1 MSLTDLLRTA
11 FRSVAAN
18 KLRAALT
25 MLGVVIGVASVI
37 AMLALG
43 NGARAAVDATFKS
56 LGANQIQ
63 IGQRFSMEDGEFAA
77 TGEILSYEEGLD
89 MPASVPLVER
99 VEMSVGKTLRARFG
113 RASIEISAI
122 GTTTDALE
130 GFIASGEVQPVGW
143 TGGDSFRQGS
153 RQAISAEDLIGEG
166 RFFTN
171 DEVYAGAPVCVLGYQ
186 TALDLFSGD
195 NPIGE
200 TIWIDRTRCTVIG
213 VAAELEYTDLQQRY
227 RSDPN
232 EALLMPISTMIQE
245 LYEEEPSVYMTAH
258 VTDADRIEEAKQQ
271 ITAYLRE
278 KHEIEQDAEGNYL
291 DDFDMTTR
299 NDILGQQ
306 QEAAR
311 TFSLLLAAMATV
323 SLVVGGIGIMNVM
336 LVSVTERTR
345 EIGVRLAVG
354 AKQRDIVRQFLLESI
369 LISASGGLAGIV
381 LGILAIPLAAAL
393 NQGVAL
399 LYPGSIPLAFGVAL
413 FIGIAFGLYPAMR
426 AAKLDPIEA
435 LRYE

>member
-1 MSLTDLLRTA
+1 MSLIDLLRTA
-11 FRSVAAN
+11 LRSVSAN

-43 NGARAAVDATFKS
+43 NGARAAVDATFQS

-63 IGQRFSMEDGEFAA
+63 IGQRFAMDDGEFKPLGK
-77 TGEILSYEEGLD
+77 TLSFADGLD
-89 MPASVPLVER
+89 MLSNISLVER
-99 VEMSVGKTLRARFG
+99 VEMSVSKTVKARFG
-113 RASIEISAI
+113 KNTVEINAI
-122 GTTTDALE
+122 GTTADALE
-130 GFIASGEVQPVGW
+130 GIASSGDVQPVGW
-143 TGGDSFRQGS
+143 TAGTLLTVDDF
-153 RQAISAEDLIGEG
+153 IGEG
-166 RFFTN
+166 RLFST

-195 NPIGE
+195 DPIGE
-200 TIWIDRTRCTVIG
+200 TIWVERTRCTVIG
-213 VAAELEYTDLQQRY
+213 VVAELESTDVQQRY

-232 EALLMPISTMIQE
+232 EGLLMPISTVIQT
-245 LYEEEPSVYMTAH
+245 LYEDEPSVYMVVH
-258 VTDADRIEEAKQQ
+258 VTDVNRIDEAKEQ
-271 ITAYLRE
+271 ITNYLRE
-278 KHEIEQDAEGNYL
+278 RHQVEQDADGNYL
-291 DDFDMTTR
+291 DDFDMLTR

-306 QEAAR
+306 QEAAQ

-323 SLVVGGIGIMNVM
+323 SLIVGGIGIMNVM

-354 AKQRDIVRQFLLESI
+354 AKQRDIVSQFLLESI
-369 LISASGGLAGIV
+369 LISASGGVAGIV
-381 LGILAIPLAAAL
+381 IGILAIPLAAAL

-399 LYPGSIPLAFGVAL
+399 LYPGSIPLAFGVAVL
-413 FIGIAFGLYPAMR
+413 IGIVFGLYPAIR
-426 AAKLDPIEA
+426 AARLDPIEA

>member
-11 FRSVAAN
+11 LRSVSAN

-43 NGARAAVDATFKS
+43 NGARAAVDATFQS

-63 IGQRFSMEDGEFAA
+63 IGQRLEMQDGEMQPM
-77 TGEILSYEEGLD
+77 GEKLTFLDGLD
-89 MPASVPLVER
+89 IAGTIPLVER
-99 VEMSVGKTLRARFG
+99 VEMSVSKTLKARFG
-113 RASIEISAI
+113 QNSIEINAI
-122 GTTTDALE
+122 GTTYDAIE
-130 GFIASGEVQPVGW
+130 GIASSGEVQPVGW
-143 TGGDSFRQGS
+143 TGGESITADDFL
-153 RQAISAEDLIGEG
+153 DDG
-166 RFFTN
+166 RFFSTE
-171 DEVYAGAPVCVLGYQ
+171 EVFAGIPVCVLGYQ
-186 TALDLFSGD
+186 AALDLFSGD

-200 TIWIDRTRCTVIG
+200 TIWIDRKRCTVVG
-213 VAAELEYTDLQQRY
+213 VLTELENTNLEDRY
-227 RSDPN
+227 QSDPN
-232 EALLMPISTMIQE
+232 EALIMPISAMIQL
-245 LYEEEPSVYMTAH
+245 LYDEEPSVYMVAH
-258 VTDADRIEEAKQQ
+258 VTDTNRIEEAKEQVA
-271 ITAYLRE
+271 AYLRE
-278 KHEIEQDAEGNYL
+278 KHQIEQDAEGNYQ

-323 SLVVGGIGIMNVM
+323 SLMVGGIGIMNVM

-354 AKQRDIVRQFLLESI
+354 AKQRDIVSQFLLEAVF
-369 LISASGGLAGIV
+369 ISAGGGLAGIV
-381 LGILAIPLAAAL
+381 VGILIIPFAAAL

-399 LYPGSIPLAFGVAL
+399 LLPSSIPLAYGVAV
-413 FIGIAFGLYPAMR
+413 FVGVVFGLYPAVR
-426 AAKLDPIEA
+426 ASQLDPIEA

>member
-1 MSLTDLLRTA
+1 MSLIDLLRTA
-11 FRSVAAN
+11 LRSVSAN

-43 NGARAAVDATFKS
+43 NGARAAVDATFQS

-63 IGQRFSMEDGEFAA
+63 IGQRFAMEDGEFQP
-77 TGEILSYEEGLD
+77 TGKTLTFADGLD
-89 MPASVPLVER
+89 MISTIPLVER
-99 VEMSVGKTLRARFG
+99 VEMSVSKTIKARFG
-113 RASIEISAI
+113 KNTVEINVI
-122 GTTTDALE
+122 GTTADAIE
-130 GFIASGEVQPVGW
+130 GLASGGDVQPVGW
-143 TGGDSFRQGS
+143 TGTTAFST
-153 RQAISAEDLIGEG
+153 EDLIGSG
-166 RFFTN
+166 RFFST
-171 DEVYAGAPVCVLGYQ
+171 DEVFAGAPVCALGYQ

-200 TIWIDRTRCTVIG
+200 TIWVDRTRCEVIG
-213 VAAELEYTDLQQRY
+213 VVTELESTDVQERY

-232 EALLMPISTMIQE
+232 EGLLMPISTVIQT
-245 LYEEEPSVYMTAH
+245 LYEDEPSVYMVVH
-258 VTDADRIEEAKQQ
+258 VTDANRIDEAKEQ
-271 ITAYLRE
+271 ITNYLRQRHQIE
-278 KHEIEQDAEGNYL
+278 KEADGKYQ
-291 DDFDMTTR
+291 DDFDMLAR

-311 TFSLLLAAMATV
+311 TFSLLLAAMAVV

-354 AKQRDIVRQFLLESI
+354 AKQRNIVSQFLLESI
-369 LISASGGLAGIV
+369 LISTSGGLAGIV

-399 LYPGSIPLAFGVAL
+399 LYPGSIPLAFGVAVL
-413 FIGIAFGLYPAMR
+413 IGIIFGLYPAIR
-426 AAKLDPIEA
+426 AARLDPIDA

>member
-1 MSLTDLLRTA
+1 MSLTDILRTA

-43 NGARAAVDATFKS
+43 NGARAAVDATFAS

-63 IGQRFSMEDGEFAA
+63 IGQRFAMDEGEFQAA
-77 TGEILSYEEGLD
+77 GKTLTFAEGLD
-89 MPASVPLVER
+89 MLSAIPLIEH
-99 VEMSVGKTLRARFG
+99 VEMSVSKTVKARFG
-113 RASIEISAI
+113 KNTVEINVI
-122 GTTTDALE
+122 GTTADALE
-130 GFIASGEVQPVGW
+130 GIVTSGEIQPVGW
-143 TGGDSFRQGS
+143 TGGDSL
-153 RQAISAEDLIGEG
+153 SADDFIGDG
-166 RFFTN
+166 RFFSA

-195 NPIGE
+195 DPIGE
-200 TIWIDRTRCTVIG
+200 TIWVDRTRCTVIG
-213 VAAELEYTDLQQRY
+213 VATELESTDVQQRY
-227 RSDPN
+227 RSDSN
-232 EALLMPISTMIQE
+232 EGLLMPISTVIQT
-245 LYEEEPSVYMTAH
+245 LYEEEPSVYMVVH
-258 VTDADRIEEAKQQ
+258 VTDANHISEAKAQ
-271 ITAYLRE
+271 ITSYLRE
-278 KHEIEQDAEGNYL
+278 RHQIEQDAEGNYQ

-369 LISASGGLAGIV
+369 LISASGGLVGIV
-381 LGILAIPLAAAL
+381 SGILAIPLAAAL

-399 LYPGSIPLAFGVAL
+399 LYPGSIPLAFGVAVL
-413 FIGIAFGLYPAMR
+413 IGIVFGLYPALR
-426 AAKLDPIEA
+426 ASRLDPIEA

>member
-1 MSLTDLLRTA
+1 MSLIDLLRTA
-11 FRSVAAN
+11 MRSVSAN

-43 NGARAAVDATFKS
+43 NGARAAVDATFQS
-56 LGANQIQ
+56 LGSNQIQ
-63 IGQRFSMEDGEFAA
+63 IGQRFAMEDGEFQP
-77 TGEILSYEEGLD
+77 TGKTLTFADGLD
-89 MPASVPLVER
+89 MLAALPLVER
-99 VEMSVGKTLRARFG
+99 VEMSVSKTVKARFG
-113 RASIEISAI
+113 KNTVEINAI
-122 GTTTDALE
+122 GTTADAIE
-130 GFIASGEVQPVGW
+130 GLASTGDIQPVGW
-143 TGGDSFRQGS
+143 ETGVPF
-153 RQAISAEDLIGEG
+153 SAEDLLSDG
-166 RFFTN
+166 RFFST
-171 DEVYAGAPVCVLGYQ
+171 DEVYAGAPVCILGYQ
-186 TALDLFSGD
+186 TAIDLFSGD

-200 TIWIDRTRCTVIG
+200 TIWVDRTRCTVIG
-213 VAAELEYTDLQQRY
+213 VVTELESTDVQERY

-232 EALLMPISTMIQE
+232 EGLLMPISTVIQT
-245 LYEEEPSVYMTAH
+245 LYEEEPSVYMVVH
-258 VTDADRIEEAKQQ
+258 VTDASRIDEAKEQ
-271 ITAYLRE
+271 ITNYLRE
-278 KHEIEQDAEGNYL
+278 RHQIEQDAEGNYQ
-291 DDFDMTTR
+291 DDFDMLTR

-311 TFSLLLAAMATV
+311 TFSLLLAAMAVV

-354 AKQRDIVRQFLLESI
+354 AKQRDIVSQFLLESI
-369 LISASGGLAGIV
+369 LISASGGLVGIV

-399 LYPGSIPLAFGVAL
+399 LYPGSIPLAFGVAVL
-413 FIGIAFGLYPAMR
+413 IGIVFGLYPAIR
-426 AAKLDPIEA
+426 ASRLDPIEA

>member
-1 MSLTDLLRTA
+1 MSLLDLLRTA
-11 FRSVAAN
+11 LRSVSAN

-43 NGARAAVDATFKS
+43 NGARAAVNATFQS

-63 IGQRFSMEDGEFAA
+63 IGQKFSMQDGEFKP
-77 TGEILSYEEGLD
+77 TGKTLTFSEGLD
-89 MPASVPLVER
+89 MAASISQIER
-99 VEMSVGKTLRARFG
+99 VEMSASKSVKARFG
-113 RASIEISAI
+113 KNTVEITTI
-122 GTTTDALE
+122 GTTADALD
-130 GFIASGEVQPVGW
+130 GIVSSGDVQPVGW
-143 TGGDSFRQGS
+143 PGGTSF
-153 RQAISAEDLIGEG
+153 SAQDLISDG
-166 RFFTN
+166 RFFST
-171 DEVYAGAPVCVLGYQ
+171 DEVYAGAPVCLLGYQ

-200 TIWIDRTRCTVIG
+200 TIWVDRTRCEVIG
-213 VAAELEYTDLQQRY
+213 VLSELESTDVQQRY

-232 EALLMPISTMIQE
+232 EGLLMPISTVIQT
-245 LYEEEPSVYMTAH
+245 LYEEEPSVYMVVH
-258 VTDADRIEEAKQQ
+258 VRDASQIQEAKGQ
-271 ITAYLRE
+271 IATFLRE
-278 KHEIEQDAEGNYL
+278 QHQIEKDTEGNYQ

-306 QEAAR
+306 QEAAQ

-336 LVSVTERTR
+336 MVSVTERTR

-354 AKQRDIVRQFLLESI
+354 ARQKDIVRQFLLESM
-369 LISASGGLAGIV
+369 LISAAGGLAGIV
-381 LGILAIPLAAAL
+381 LGILVIPLAAAL

-399 LYPGSIPLAFGVAL
+399 LLPGSIPLAFGVAVL
-413 FIGIAFGLYPAMR
+413 IGIVFGLYPAIR
-426 AAKLDPIEA
+426 AARLDPIDA

>member
-11 FRSVAAN
+11 LRSVSAN

-43 NGARAAVDATFKS
+43 NGARAAVDATFAS

-63 IGQRFSMEDGEFAA
+63 IGQRFAMEDGEFQP
-77 TGEILSYEEGLD
+77 TGKTLTFADGLD
-89 MPASVPLVER
+89 MLSTIPLVER
-99 VEMSVGKTLRARFG
+99 VEMSVSKTVKARFG
-113 RASIEISAI
+113 KNTVEINAI
-122 GTTTDALE
+122 GTTADALE
-130 GFIASGEVQPVGW
+130 GIASTGDVQPVGW
-143 TGGDSFRQGS
+143 AGDDPLSVDDF
-153 RQAISAEDLIGEG
+153 IGEG
-166 RFFTN
+166 RLFST

-200 TIWIDRTRCTVIG
+200 TIWVDRTRCQVIG
-213 VAAELEYTDLQQRY
+213 VVAELESTDVQERY

-232 EALLMPISTMIQE
+232 EGFLMPISTVIQT
-245 LYEEEPSVYMTAH
+245 LYEEEPSVYMVVH
-258 VTDADRIEEAKQQ
+258 VTDVNRIDETKEQ
-271 ITAYLRE
+271 ITKYLRQR
-278 KHEIEQDAEGNYL
+278 HEVEQDAEGNYL
-291 DDFDMTTR
+291 DDFDMLTR

-311 TFSLLLAAMATV
+311 TFSLLLAAMAVV
-323 SLVVGGIGIMNVM
+323 SLLVGGIGIMNVM

-354 AKQRDIVRQFLLESI
+354 AKQRDIVSQFLLESI
-369 LISASGGLAGIV
+369 LISASGGVVGIV
-381 LGILAIPLAAAL
+381 MGILAIPLAAAL

-399 LYPGSIPLAFGVAL
+399 LYPGSIPLAFGVAVL
-413 FIGIAFGLYPAMR
+413 IGIVFGLYPAIR
-426 AAKLDPIEA
+426 ASRLDPIEA

>member
-11 FRSVAAN
+11 LRSVSAN

-43 NGARAAVDATFKS
+43 NGARAAVDATFQS

-63 IGQRFSMEDGEFAA
+63 IGQRFEMQDGEMQPA
-77 TGEILSYEEGLD
+77 GEKLTFDQGLD
-89 MPASVPLVER
+89 IADTIPLVER
-99 VEMSVGKTLRARFG
+99 VEMSVSKTLKARFG
-113 RASIEISAI
+113 QNTIEISAI
-122 GTTTDALE
+122 GTTADALE
-130 GFIASGEVQPVGW
+130 GIASSGEVQPVDW
-143 TGGDSFRQGS
+143 TGSDALSPDDF
-153 RQAISAEDLIGEG
+153 IGEG
-166 RFFTN
+166 RFFSTE
-171 DEVYAGAPVCVLGYQ
+171 EVYAGAPVCVLGYQ

-200 TIWIDRTRCTVIG
+200 TIWMDRKRCTVVG
-213 VAAELEYTDLQQRY
+213 VAVELESTDIQNRY
-227 RSDPN
+227 QSNPN
-232 EALLMPISTMIQE
+232 EGLLMPISTMIQL
-245 LYEEEPSVYMTAH
+245 LYEEEPSVYMVAH
-258 VTDADRIEEAKQQ
+258 VTDANRIEEAKEQ
-271 ITAYLRE
+271 IANYLRE
-278 KHEIEQDAEGNYL
+278 KHQIQQDAEGNYL

-306 QEAAR
+306 QEAAQ
-311 TFSLLLAAMATV
+311 TFSLLLAAMSIV

-354 AKQRDIVRQFLLESI
+354 AKQRDIVSQFLLEAVF
-369 LISASGGLAGIV
+369 ISASGGLAGIV
-381 LGILAIPLAAAL
+381 IGVLTIPFAAVL

-399 LYPGSIPLAFGVAL
+399 LLPSSIPLAFGVAV
-413 FIGIAFGLYPAMR
+413 FVGIVFGLYPAIR
-426 AAKLDPIEA
+426 ASQLDPIEA

>member
-11 FRSVAAN
+11 LRSVSAN

-43 NGARAAVDATFKS
+43 NGARAAVEATFRS

-77 TGEILSYEEGLD
+77 TGKILSYEEGLD
-89 MPASVPLVER
+89 MPVSVPLVER

-122 GTTTDALE
+122 GTTPDALE
-130 GFIASGEVQPVGW
+130 GFVASGEVQPVGW
-143 TGGDSFRQGS
+143 TGGDF
-153 RQAISAEDLIGEG
+153 ISAKDLIGEG

-195 NPIGE
+195 DPLGQ

-258 VTDADRIEEAKQQ
+258 VTDADRIEEAREQ
-271 ITAYLRE
+271 ITAYLRD
-278 KHEIEQDAEGNYL
+278 KHAIEQDTEGNYQ

-323 SLVVGGIGIMNVM
+323 SLAVGGIGIMNVM

-354 AKQRDIVRQFLLESI
+354 AKQRDIVSQFLLEAVF
-369 LISASGGLAGIV
+369 ISAGGGLAGIV
-381 LGILAIPLAAAL
+381 IGILTIPFAAAL

-399 LYPGSIPLAFGVAL
+399 LLPSSIPLAFGVAV
-413 FIGIAFGLYPAMR
+413 FVGIMFGLYPAIR
-426 AAKLDPIEA
+426 ASRLDPIEA

>member
-1 MSLTDLLRTA
+1 MSPIDLLRTA
-11 FRSVAAN
+11 FRSVSAN

-43 NGARAAVDATFKS
+43 NGARAAVDATFQS

-63 IGQRFSMEDGEFAA
+63 IGQRFAMEDGELQPTGKTLSFAD
-77 TGEILSYEEGLD
+77 GLD
-89 MPASVPLVER
+89 MLSAIQLVER
-99 VEMSVGKTLRARFG
+99 VEMSVSKTIKARFG
-113 RASIEISAI
+113 KNTVEINAI
-122 GTTTDALE
+122 GTTADAID
-130 GFIASGEVQPVGW
+130 GIVSSGDVQLVGW
-143 TGGDSFRQGS
+143 TSGAAFSTD
-153 RQAISAEDLIGEG
+153 DLLSDG
-166 RFFTN
+166 RFFST

-200 TIWIDRTRCTVIG
+200 TIWVDRTRCTVIG
-213 VAAELEYTDLQQRY
+213 VITELESTDVQERY

-232 EALLMPISTMIQE
+232 EGLLMPISTVIQS
-245 LYEEEPSVYMTAH
+245 LYEEEPSVYMVVH
-258 VTDADRIEEAKQQ
+258 VTDANRIDEAKEQ
-271 ITAYLRE
+271 ITNYLRE
-278 KHEIEQDAEGNYL
+278 RHQIEQDADGNYQ
-291 DDFDMTTR
+291 DDFDMLTR

-311 TFSLLLAAMATV
+311 TFSLLLAAMAV
-323 SLVVGGIGIMNVM
+323 ISLVVGGIGIMNVM

-354 AKQRDIVRQFLLESI
+354 AKQRDIVSQFLLESI

-399 LYPGSIPLAFGVAL
+399 LYPGSIPLAFGVAVL
-413 FIGIAFGLYPAMR
+413 IGIVFGLYPAIR
-426 AAKLDPIEA
+426 AARLDPIEA

>member
-11 FRSVAAN
+11 LRSVSAN

-43 NGARAAVDATFKS
+43 NGARAAVDATFQS

-63 IGQRFSMEDGEFAA
+63 IGQKFEMQDGEMQPMGEKLTFMDGLDIAA
-77 TGEILSYEEGLD
+77 TI
-89 MPASVPLVER
+89 PLVER
-99 VEMSVGKTLRARFG
+99 VEMSVSKTLKARFG
-113 RASIEISAI
+113 QNSIEINAI
-122 GTTTDALE
+122 GTTYDAIE
-130 GFIASGEVQPVGW
+130 GIASSGEVQPVGW
-143 TGGDSFRQGS
+143 TGGEG
-153 RQAISAEDLIGEG
+153 ISADDFLDDG
-166 RFFTN
+166 RFFSTE
-171 DEVYAGAPVCVLGYQ
+171 EVFAGVPVCVLGYQ

-200 TIWIDRTRCTVIG
+200 TIWIDRKRCTVVG
-213 VAAELEYTDLQQRY
+213 VLTELENTNIEDRY
-227 RSDPN
+227 QSDPN
-232 EALLMPISTMIQE
+232 EALIMPISAMIQL
-245 LYEEEPSVYMTAH
+245 LYDEEPSVYMVAH
-258 VTDADRIEEAKQQ
+258 VTDANRIEEAKEQ
-271 ITAYLRE
+271 IATYLRE
-278 KHEIEQDAEGNYL
+278 KHHIEQDAEGNYQ

-323 SLVVGGIGIMNVM
+323 SLAVGGIGIMNVM

-354 AKQRDIVRQFLLESI
+354 AKQWDIVSQFLLEAVF
-369 LISASGGLAGIV
+369 ISAGGGLAGIV
-381 LGILAIPLAAAL
+381 VGILTIPFAAAL

-399 LYPGSIPLAFGVAL
+399 LLPSSIPLAFGVAV
-413 FIGIAFGLYPAMR
+413 FVGIVFGLYPALR
-426 AAKLDPIEA
+426 ASQLDPIEA

>member
-1 MSLTDLLRTA
+1 MSLPDLLRTA
-11 FRSVAAN
+11 FRSVSAN
-18 KLRAALT
+18 KLRAAPT

-43 NGARAAVDATFKS
+43 NGARAAVDATFQS

-63 IGQRFSMEDGEFAA
+63 IGQRFSMQDGEFQPM
-77 TGEILSYEEGLD
+77 GEKLTFTEGLD
-89 MPASVPLVER
+89 IASTIPLVER
-99 VEMSVGKTLRARFG
+99 VEMVVSKTIKSRLG

-122 GTTTDALE
+122 GTTADALE
-130 GFIASGEVQPVGW
+130 GVVSSGEIQPVGW
-143 TGGDSFRQGS
+143 TGEA
-153 RQAISAEDLIGEG
+153 AITAEDLIADG
-166 RFFTN
+166 RFFST

-200 TIWIDRTRCTVIG
+200 TIWIERTRCTVIG
-213 VAAELEYTDLQQRY
+213 VAAELESTDVQERY

-245 LYEEEPSVYMTAH
+245 LYDEEPSVYMTPH
-258 VTDADRIEEAKQQ
+258 VTDANRIDEAKEQ
-271 ITAYLRE
+271 IATFLRE
-278 KHEIEQDAEGNYL
+278 KHQIEQDAEGNYL

-311 TFSLLLAAMATV
+311 TFSLLLAAMASA
-323 SLVVGGIGIMNVM
+323 SLVVGGIGIMNMM

-345 EIGVRLAVG
+345 EIGVRQAVG
-354 AKQRDIVRQFLLESI
+354 AKQRDIVFQFLLEAVF
-369 LISASGGLAGIV
+369 ISASGGLAGIV
-381 LGILAIPLAAAL
+381 LGVLAIPLAAAL
-393 NQGVAL
+393 NQGAAL
-399 LYPGSIPLAFGVAL
+399 LLPSSIPLAFGVAL
-413 FIGIAFGLYPAMR
+413 ATGVLFGLYPALR
-426 AAKLDPIEA
+426 AARLDPIEA

>member
-1 MSLTDLLRTA
+1 MPLPDLLRTA
-11 FRSVAAN
+11 LRSVSAN

-43 NGARAAVDATFKS
+43 NGARAAVDATFQS

-63 IGQRFSMEDGEFAA
+63 IGQRFEMQDGEMQPMGEKLTFMDGLDIAA
-77 TGEILSYEEGLD
+77 TI
-89 MPASVPLVER
+89 PLVER
-99 VEMSVGKTLRARFG
+99 VEMSVSKTLKARFG
-113 RASIEISAI
+113 QNSIEINAI
-122 GTTTDALE
+122 GTTFDAVE
-130 GFIASGEVQPVGW
+130 GIASSGEVQPVGW
-143 TGGDSFRQGS
+143 TGERTITVDDFFR
-153 RQAISAEDLIGEG
+153 DG
-166 RFFTN
+166 RFFSTE
-171 DEVYAGAPVCVLGYQ
+171 EVFAGVPVCVLGYQ

-200 TIWIDRTRCTVIG
+200 TIWIDRKRCTVIG
-213 VAAELEYTDLQQRY
+213 VLAELESTNIQDRY

-232 EALLMPISTMIQE
+232 EALIIPISAMIQL
-245 LYEEEPSVYMTAH
+245 LYEEEPSVYMVAH
-258 VTDADRIEEAKQQ
+258 IRDANRIDEAKQQ

-278 KHEIEQDAEGNYL
+278 KHQIQQAAEGNYQ
-291 DDFDMTTR
+291 DDFDMLTR

-306 QEAAR
+306 QEAAQ
-311 TFSLLLAAMATV
+311 TFSLLLAAMAVV

-354 AKQRDIVRQFLLESI
+354 AKQRDIVSQFLLEAVF
-369 LISASGGLAGIV
+369 ISAGGGLAGIV
-381 LGILAIPLAAAL
+381 IGVLTIPFAAAL

-399 LYPGSIPLAFGVAL
+399 LLPGSIPLAFGVAV
-413 FIGIAFGLYPAMR
+413 FVGIVFGLYPAIR
-426 AAKLDPIEA
+426 ASQLDPIEA

>member
-1 MSLTDLLRTA
+1 MPLPDLLRTA
-11 FRSVAAN
+11 LRSVSAN

-43 NGARAAVDATFKS
+43 NGARAAVDATFQS

-63 IGQRFSMEDGEFAA
+63 IGQRFEMQDGEMQPMGEKLTFMDGLDIAA
-77 TGEILSYEEGLD
+77 TI
-89 MPASVPLVER
+89 PLVER
-99 VEMSVGKTLRARFG
+99 VEMSVSKTLKARFG
-113 RASIEISAI
+113 QNSIEINAI
-122 GTTTDALE
+122 GTTFDAVE
-130 GFIASGEVQPVGW
+130 GIASSGEVQPVGW
-143 TGGDSFRQGS
+143 TGERTITVDDFFR
-153 RQAISAEDLIGEG
+153 DG
-166 RFFTN
+166 RFFSTE
-171 DEVYAGAPVCVLGYQ
+171 EVFAGVPVCVLGYQ

-200 TIWIDRTRCTVIG
+200 TIWIDRKRCTVIG
-213 VAAELEYTDLQQRY
+213 VLAELESTNIQDRY

-232 EALLMPISTMIQE
+232 EALIIPISAMIQL
-245 LYEEEPSVYMTAH
+245 LYEEEPSVYMVAH
-258 VTDADRIEEAKQQ
+258 IRDANRIDEAKQQ

-278 KHEIEQDAEGNYL
+278 KHQIQQAAEGNYQ
-291 DDFDMTTR
+291 DDFDMLTR

-306 QEAAR
+306 QEAAQ
-311 TFSLLLAAMATV
+311 TFSLLLAAMAVV

-354 AKQRDIVRQFLLESI
+354 AKQRDIVSQFLLEAVF
-369 LISASGGLAGIV
+369 ISAGGGLAGIV
-381 LGILAIPLAAAL
+381 IGVITIPFAAAL

-399 LYPGSIPLAFGVAL
+399 LLPSSIPLAFGVAV
-413 FIGIAFGLYPAMR
+413 FVGIVFGLYPAIR
-426 AAKLDPIEA
+426 ASQLDPIEA

>member
-1 MSLTDLLRTA
+1 MSFLDLLRTA

-43 NGARAAVDATFKS
+43 NGARAAVDATFSS

-63 IGQRFSMEDGEFAA
+63 IGQRFAMQDGELQPQGKTLTF
-77 TGEILSYEEGLD
+77 TEGLD
-89 MPASVPLVER
+89 MAAEIPLIER
-99 VEMSVGKTLRARFG
+99 VEMSATKTVKARFG
-113 RASIEISAI
+113 KNTVEINAI
-122 GTTTDALE
+122 GTTADAIE
-130 GFIASGEVQPVGW
+130 GIISSGEIQPVGW
-143 TGGDSFRQGS
+143 NKDAAF
-153 RQAISAEDLIGEG
+153 SAEELISDG
-166 RFFTN
+166 RFFSS
-171 DEVYAGAPVCVLGYQ
+171 DEAYAGAPVCVLGYQ

-200 TIWIDRTRCTVIG
+200 TIWIDRTRCEVIG
-213 VAAELEYTDLQQRY
+213 VVAELESTDVQQRY

-232 EALLMPISTMIQE
+232 EGLLMPISTVIQS
-245 LYEEEPSVYMTAH
+245 LYDDEPSVYMVAH
-258 VTDADRIEEAKQQ
+258 VKDANRIEEAKEE
-271 ITAYLRE
+271 IKKFLRE
-278 KHEIEQDAEGNYL
+278 RHQIEQDAQGNYQ

-311 TFSLLLAAMATV
+311 TFSLLLAAMAVV
-323 SLVVGGIGIMNVM
+323 SLMVGGIGIMNVM
-336 LVSVTERTR
+336 MVSVTERTR

-354 AKQRDIVRQFLLESI
+354 ARQKDIVRQFLLEST
-369 LISASGGLAGIV
+369 LISASGGLVGIV
-381 LGILAIPLAAAL
+381 LGILVIPFAAAL

-399 LYPGSIPLAFGVAL
+399 LYPGSIPLAFGVAVL
-413 FIGIAFGLYPAMR
+413 IGIVFGLYPAIR
-426 AAKLDPIEA
+426 AARLDPIEA

>member
-11 FRSVAAN
+11 LRSVSAN

-43 NGARAAVDATFKS
+43 NGARAAVDATFQS

-63 IGQRFSMEDGEFAA
+63 IGQRFDMQDGEMQPM
-77 TGEILSYEEGLD
+77 GEKLTFMDGLD
-89 MPASVPLVER
+89 IEASIPLVER
-99 VEMSVGKTLRARFG
+99 VEMSVSKTLKARFG
-113 RASIEISAI
+113 QNSIEINAI
-122 GTTTDALE
+122 GTTFDAIE
-130 GFIASGEVQPVGW
+130 GIASSGEIQPVGW
-143 TGGDSFRQGS
+143 TGGE
-153 RQAISAEDLIGEG
+153 AISVDNFLADG
-166 RFFTN
+166 RFFSN
-171 DEVYAGAPVCVLGYQ
+171 DEVFAGVPVCVLGYQ

-200 TIWIDRTRCTVIG
+200 TIWMDRKRCMVVG
-213 VAAELEYTDLQQRY
+213 VLTELESTNIQERY
-227 RSDPN
+227 QSDPN
-232 EALLMPISTMIQE
+232 EALLMPISAMIQL
-245 LYEEEPSVYMTAH
+245 LYEEEPSVYMVAH
-258 VTDADRIEEAKQQ
+258 VTDANRIEEAKEQ
-271 ITAYLRE
+271 IATFLRE
-278 KHEIEQDAEGNYL
+278 QHQIAQDAEGNYQ
-291 DDFDMTTR
+291 DDFDMLTR

-306 QEAAR
+306 QEAAQ
-311 TFSLLLAAMATV
+311 TFSLLLAAMSIV

-354 AKQRDIVRQFLLESI
+354 AKQRDIVSQFLLEAVF
-369 LISASGGLAGIV
+369 ISAGGGLAGIV
-381 LGILAIPLAAAL
+381 IGILTIPFAAAL

-399 LYPGSIPLAFGVAL
+399 LLPSSIPLAFGVAL
-413 FIGIAFGLYPAMR
+413 FVGVVFGLYPAIR
-426 AAKLDPIEA
+426 ASQLDPIEA

>member
-11 FRSVAAN
+11 FRSVSAN

-43 NGARAAVDATFKS
+43 NGARAAVDATFQS

-63 IGQRFSMEDGEFAA
+63 IGQRFAMEDGEFKP
-77 TGEILSYEEGLD
+77 TGKTLTFTDGLD
-89 MPASVPLVER
+89 MLAAIPLVER
-99 VEMSVGKTLRARFG
+99 VEMSVSKTVKTRFG
-113 RASIEISAI
+113 KNTVEINII
-122 GTTTDALE
+122 GTTPDAIE
-130 GFIASGEVQPVGW
+130 GLASSGDIQPAGW
-143 TGGDSFRQGS
+143 ETGTPF
-153 RQAISAEDLIGEG
+153 SAEDLLSDG
-166 RFFTN
+166 RFFST

-200 TIWIDRTRCTVIG
+200 TIWVDRTRCTVVG
-213 VAAELEYTDLQQRY
+213 VAAELESTDVKERY
-227 RSDPN
+227 RSNPN
-232 EALLMPISTMIQE
+232 EGLLMPISTVIQT
-245 LYEEEPSVYMTAH
+245 LYEEEPSVYMVAH
-258 VTDADRIEEAKQQ
+258 VKDANRIDEAKEQ
-271 ITAYLRE
+271 ITNYLRE
-278 KHEIEQDAEGNYL
+278 RHQIEQDADGNYL
-291 DDFDMTTR
+291 DDFDMLTR

-311 TFSLLLAAMATV
+311 TFSLLLAAMAVV

-354 AKQRDIVRQFLLESI
+354 AKQRDIVSQFLLESI
-369 LISASGGLAGIV
+369 LISASGGLVGII
-381 LGILAIPLAAAL
+381 LGILAIPLAAAA

-399 LYPGSIPLAFGVAL
+399 LLPGSIPLAFGVAVL
-413 FIGIAFGLYPAMR
+413 IGIVFGLYPAIR
-426 AAKLDPIEA
+426 ASRLDPIEA

>member
-1 MSLTDLLRTA
+1 MKVSGRMSLIDLLRTA
-11 FRSVAAN
+11 LRNVSAN

-43 NGARAAVDATFKS
+43 NGARAAVDATFQS

-63 IGQRFSMEDGEFAA
+63 IGQRFAMEDGELQA
-77 TGEILSYEEGLD
+77 TGKTLTFTDGLEMLSII
-89 MPASVPLVER
+89 PLVER
-99 VEMSVGKTLRARFG
+99 VEMSVSKTVKARFG
-113 RASIEISAI
+113 KNTVEVNTI
-122 GTTTDALE
+122 GTTADAID
-130 GFIASGEVQPVGW
+130 GIVSSGDVQPVGW
-143 TGGDSFRQGS
+143 TGDASF
-153 RQAISAEDLIGEG
+153 SAEDLLSDG
-166 RFFTN
+166 RFFST

-200 TIWIDRTRCTVIG
+200 TIWVDRKRCEVIG
-213 VAAELEYTDLQQRY
+213 VIAELESTDVQQRY

-232 EALLMPISTMIQE
+232 EGLLMPISTVIQT
-245 LYEEEPSVYMTAH
+245 LYEEEPSVYMVVH
-258 VTDADRIEEAKQQ
+258 VTDANRIDEAKER
-271 ITAYLRE
+271 ITTYLRE
-278 KHEIEQDAEGNYL
+278 RHEGEQDAEGNYQ
-291 DDFDMTTR
+291 DDFDMLTR

-311 TFSLLLAAMATV
+311 TFSLLLAAMAVV

-354 AKQRDIVRQFLLESI
+354 AKQKDIVSQFLLESI

-399 LYPGSIPLAFGVAL
+399 LYPGSIPLAFGVAVV
-413 FIGIAFGLYPAMR
+413 IGIVFGLYPAIR
-426 AAKLDPIEA
+426 AARLDPIEA

>member
-1 MSLTDLLRTA
+1 MSLIDLLRTA
-11 FRSVAAN
+11 LRSVSAN

-43 NGARAAVDATFKS
+43 NGARAAVDATFAS

-63 IGQRFSMEDGEFAA
+63 IGQRFSMQEGEFRPEGKKL
-77 TGEILSYEEGLD
+77 TFSEGLE
-89 MPASVPLVER
+89 MASDISLVER
-99 VEMSVGKTLRARFG
+99 VEMSVSKTVKARFG
-113 RASIEISAI
+113 KNTVEINTI
-122 GTTTDALE
+122 GTTADAIE
-130 GFIASGEVQPVGW
+130 GIISSGDIQPVGW
-143 TGGDSFRQGS
+143 TSDRPF
-153 RQAISAEDLIGEG
+153 SAEDLISDG
-166 RFFTN
+166 RFFSS

-200 TIWIDRTRCTVIG
+200 TIWIDRTRCEVIG
-213 VAAELEYTDLQQRY
+213 VVTELESTDVQQRY

-232 EALLMPISTMIQE
+232 EGLLMPISTVIQT
-245 LYEEEPSVYMTAH
+245 LYDEEPSIYMVVH
-258 VTDADRIEEAKQQ
+258 VKDADRIDEAKEQ
-271 ITAYLRE
+271 ITKYLRE
-278 KHEIEQDAEGNYL
+278 HHQIEQDADGNYQ

-311 TFSLLLAAMATV
+311 TFSLLLAAMAVV

-336 LVSVTERTR
+336 MVSVTERTR

-354 AKQRDIVRQFLLESI
+354 AKQKDIVRQFLLESI
-369 LISASGGLAGIV
+369 LISASGGLVGIV

-399 LYPGSIPLAFGVAL
+399 LYPGSIPLAFGVAVL
-413 FIGIAFGLYPAMR
+413 IGIVFGLYPAIR
-426 AAKLDPIEA
+426 AARLDPIEA

>member
-11 FRSVAAN
+11 LRSVSAN

-43 NGARAAVDATFKS
+43 NGARAAVDATFQS
-56 LGANQIQ
+56 LGANQIE
-63 IGQRFSMEDGEFAA
+63 IGQRFSMQDGEFAPS
-77 TGEILSYEEGLD
+77 GKILRYSEGLD
-89 MPASVPLVER
+89 LPTNVPLVER
-99 VEMSVGKTLRARFG
+99 VEMSVSKTVKARFG
-113 RASIEISAI
+113 QNSIEINAN
-122 GTTTDALE
+122 GTTADVFE
-130 GFIASGEVQPVGW
+130 GLVSGGDVQPVGW
-143 TGGDSFRQGS
+143 TGGDSF
-153 RQAISAEDLIGEG
+153 SADDFLGDG
-166 RFFTN
+166 RFFST

-200 TIWIDRTRCTVIG
+200 TIRIDRTRCTVIG
-213 VAAELEYTDLQQRY
+213 VGVELESTDLQNRY
-227 RSDPN
+227 QSDPN
-232 EALLMPISTMIQE
+232 EALLMPISAMIQE
-245 LYEEEPSVYMTAH
+245 LYEEELSVFMTAH
-258 VTDADRIEEAKQQ
+258 VTDANRIDEAKEQV
-271 ITAYLRE
+271 TAYLRE
-278 KHEIEQDAEGNYL
+278 KHQIEQDAEGNFQ
-291 DDFDMTTR
+291 DDFDMLTR

-311 TFSLLLAAMATV
+311 TFSILLAAMAVV

-354 AKQRDIVRQFLLESI
+354 AKQKDIVFQFLLEAVF
-369 LISASGGLAGIV
+369 ISASGGLAGIA
-381 LGILAIPLAAAL
+381 LGILTIPFAAVL

-399 LYPGSIPLAFGVAL
+399 LLPGSIPLALGVAL
-413 FIGIAFGLYPAMR
+413 FVGIVFGLYPAVR
-426 AAKLDPIEA
+426 ASQLDPMEA

>member
-1 MSLTDLLRTA
+1 MSLIDLLRTA
-11 FRSVAAN
+11 LRSVSAN

-43 NGARAAVDATFKS
+43 NGARAAVDATFQS

-63 IGQRFSMEDGEFAA
+63 IGQRFSMEDGDMQPMGEMLTFAD
-77 TGEILSYEEGLD
+77 GLD
-89 MPASVPLVER
+89 IASTIPLVER
-99 VEMSVGKTLRARFG
+99 VEMSVSKTLKARFG
-113 RASIEISAI
+113 QNSIEINAI
-122 GTTTDALE
+122 GTTPDALE
-130 GFIASGEVQPVGW
+130 GLASSGEVQPVGW
-143 TGGDSFRQGS
+143 AGGDSL
-153 RQAISAEDLIGEG
+153 SADDFIGDG
-166 RFFTN
+166 RLFST
-171 DEVYAGAPVCVLGYQ
+171 DEMYAGAPVCILGYQ

-200 TIWIDRTRCTVIG
+200 TIWMDRTRCTVVG
-213 VAAELEYTDLQQRY
+213 VLAELESTDIQNRY
-227 RSDPN
+227 QSDPN
-232 EALLMPISTMIQE
+232 EGMLMPISTMILY
-245 LYEEEPSVYMTAH
+245 LYEEEPSVYMVAH
-258 VTDADRIEEAKQQ
+258 VTDANRIDEAKEQ

-278 KHEIEQDAEGNYL
+278 QHHIEEDAEGNYQ

-306 QEAAR
+306 QEAAQ
-311 TFSLLLAAMATV
+311 TFSILLAAMATV
-323 SLVVGGIGIMNVM
+323 SLLVGGIGIMNVM

-354 AKQRDIVRQFLLESI
+354 AKQKDIVFQFLLEAVF
-369 LISASGGLAGIV
+369 ISASGGLAGIV
-381 LGILAIPLAAAL
+381 LGILTIPFAAAL

-399 LYPGSIPLAFGVAL
+399 LLPGSIPLALGVAL
-413 FIGIAFGLYPAMR
+413 FVGIVFGLYPAMR
-426 AAKLDPIEA
+426 AARLDPIDA

>member
-43 NGARAAVDATFKS
+43 NGARAAVDATFAS

-63 IGQRFSMEDGEFAA
+63 IGQRFAMDEGEFQAA
-77 TGEILSYEEGLD
+77 GKTLTFAEGLD
-89 MPASVPLVER
+89 MLSAIPLIEH
-99 VEMSVGKTLRARFG
+99 VEMSVSKTVKARFG
-113 RASIEISAI
+113 KNTVEINVI
-122 GTTTDALE
+122 GTTADALE
-130 GFIASGEVQPVGW
+130 GIVSSGEIQPVGW
-143 TGGDSFRQGS
+143 TGGDSL
-153 RQAISAEDLIGEG
+153 SADDFIGDG
-166 RFFTN
+166 RFFSA

-195 NPIGE
+195 DPIGE
-200 TIWIDRTRCTVIG
+200 TIWVDRTRCTVIG
-213 VAAELEYTDLQQRY
+213 VATELESTDVQQRY

-232 EALLMPISTMIQE
+232 EGLLMPISTVIQT
-245 LYEEEPSVYMTAH
+245 LYEEEPSVYMVVH
-258 VTDADRIEEAKQQ
+258 VTDANHISEAKEQ
-271 ITAYLRE
+271 ITSYLRE
-278 KHEIEQDAEGNYL
+278 RHQIEQDAEGNYQ

-369 LISASGGLAGIV
+369 LISASGGLVGIV
-381 LGILAIPLAAAL
+381 SGILAIPLAAAL

-399 LYPGSIPLAFGVAL
+399 LYPGSIPLAFGVAVL
-413 FIGIAFGLYPAMR
+413 IGIVFGLYPAIR
-426 AAKLDPIEA
+426 ASRLDPIEA

>member
-43 NGARAAVDATFKS
+43 NGARAAVDATFQS

-63 IGQRFSMEDGEFAA
+63 VGQRYAMEDGEFQPSGRQL
-77 TGEILSYEEGLD
+77 TFNEGLEI
-89 MPASVPLVER
+89 ASTIPLVER
-99 VEMSVGKTLRARFG
+99 VEMSASKTIKARFG
-113 RASIEISAI
+113 KNTVEISVI
-122 GTTTDALE
+122 GTTADAIE
-130 GFIASGEVQPVGW
+130 GLVSSGDVQPVGCI
-143 TGGDSFRQGS
+143 GDA
-153 RQAISAEDLIGEG
+153 AISADDLLGDG
-166 RFFTN
+166 RIFSA
-171 DEVYAGAPVCVLGYQ
+171 DEVYAAAPVCVLGHQ
-186 TALDLFSGD
+186 TALDLFLGD

-200 TIWIDRTRCTVIG
+200 TIWVDRTRCTVIG
-213 VAAELEYTDLQQRY
+213 VITELESTDVQQRY

-232 EALLMPISTMIQE
+232 EGLLMPISTVIQT
-245 LYEEEPSVYMTAH
+245 LYEEEPSVYMVVH
-258 VTDADRIEEAKQQ
+258 VTDANRIDEAKEQ
-271 ITAYLRE
+271 ITNYLRE
-278 KHEIEQDAEGNYL
+278 QHEIEQDAEGNYM

-323 SLVVGGIGIMNVM
+323 SLLVGGIGIMNVM

-354 AKQRDIVRQFLLESI
+354 AKQKDIVSQFLLESV

-381 LGILAIPLAAAL
+381 SGILAIPLAAAL

-399 LYPGSIPLAFGVAL
+399 LYPGSIPLAFGVAVL
-413 FIGIAFGLYPAMR
+413 IGVVFGLYPAIR
-426 AAKLDPIEA
+426 ASRLDPIEA